1 MPNEDEGK
9 RVQAQPLPDTTRTLE
24 EQIFDAKDATL
35 RLWERNR
42 HVQQRIG
49 GLERRVRGLTWL
61 ALGLLLGSA
70 GLFAVLVQGQLV
82 PLQRQVVALQETVS
96 PLPARLEELT
106 RTITAGADHASA
118 TSDDVHGTQMEQ
130 EVREALQRLLP
141 EMLTTTRKENGQ
153 GSAVTEGSETV
164 VSLAMGAATG
174 PTGAP
179 VRLVVGKTDPHT
191 TPWVQYNQG
200 GIYVDIDTSSAGFT
214 STPYYFTSLSGHT
227 NNWMAQG
234 VTSIYQPTARGFRVH
249 VGYRELTAAQATS
262 WGWAM
267 SWLAIGK

>member
-9 RVQAQPLPDTTRTLE
+9 SVHAQPLPDTTRRLE
-24 EQIFDAKDATL
+24 EKLFDAKDATL

-42 HVQQRIG
+42 HLQQRIG

-70 GLFAVLVQGQLV
+70 GMVAVLVQGQLA
-82 PLQRQVVALQETVS
+82 PLHRQVAALQETVS

-106 RTITAGADHASA
+106 RTITARTNSTSA
-118 TSDDVHGTQMEQ
+118 TSDEAHEQQREQ
-130 EVREALQRLLP
+130 EIRDALQRLLP
-141 EMLTTTRKENGQ
+141 ELLATASKETGQ
-153 GSAVTEGSETV
+153 GSSVNAGSGTV
-164 VSLAMGAATG
+164 VSFAMRAATG

-179 VRLVVGKTDPHT
+179 VRLVVGKMDAHT

-200 GIYVDIDTSSAGFT
+200 GVSVDIDTSSAGFT

-262 WGWAM
+262 WGWAIR
-267 SWLAIGK
+267 WLAIGN